1 MSDNKVLFES
11 SLVLVWEHQRFFKL
25 PFELHWK
32 NDGRVWRICYSFIL
46 VLSSVLLFNL
56 SLTLSAPIPQN
67 GQTHPNNSSA
77 FADELFECVWPFCGV
92 GSYRVKKVILDT
104 QADVFCTDVLC
115 DRSEDWLWNFV
126 GRL

>member
-1 MSDNKVLFES
+1 MLYYLTEFNFETIWD
-11 SLVLVWEHQRFFKL
+11 LKETI
-25 PFELHWK
+25 
-32 NDGRVWRICYSFIL
+32 G
-46 VLSSVLLFNL
+46 
-56 SLTLSAPIPQN
+56 SLTTNPLSANPQN
-67 GQTHPNNSSA
+67 GQTHSNKELSA